1 MNLFSS
7 LYILKINRIYQERE
21 EKKMKFYTEEITTMV
36 DGTSAV
42 AITEKA
48 TDVEARSSF
57 HQIMAS
63 AMINENVASIHAEAK
78 NSVGGIYESAT
89 WTRPVPE
96 PPTPEPVPEPVEE

>member
-1 MNLFSS
+1 
-7 LYILKINRIYQERE
+7 
-21 EKKMKFYTEEITTMV
+21 MKFYTEEITVMV

-48 TDVEARSSF
+48 TDIEARSSF

-89 WTRPVPE
+89 WTAPVPE
-96 PPTPEPVPEPVEE
+96 PPAPEPVPEPTPEKPVAEPVME

>member
-1 MNLFSS
+1 
-7 LYILKINRIYQERE
+7 
-21 EKKMKFYTEEITTMV
+21 MKFYTEEITVMV

-48 TDVEARSSF
+48 TDIEARSSF

-89 WTRPVPE
+89 WENESIVSNRQPDGTRP
-96 PPTPEPVPEPVEE
+96 TR

>member
-1 MNLFSS
+1 
-7 LYILKINRIYQERE
+7 
-21 EKKMKFYTEEITTMV
+21 MKFYTEEITVMV

-48 TDVEARSSF
+48 TDIEARSSF

-89 WTRPVPE
+89 WTAPVEEPVPE
-96 PPTPEPVPEPVEE
+96 PPAPEPVPEEPVEEPVTE

>member
-1 MNLFSS
+1 
-7 LYILKINRIYQERE
+7 
-21 EKKMKFYTEEITTMV
+21 MKFYTEEITIMV

-48 TDVEARSSF
+48 TDIEARSSF

-89 WTRPVPE
+89 WTRPIEAVSSE
-96 PPTPEPVPEPVEE
+96 EPVTAE

>member
-1 MNLFSS
+1 
-7 LYILKINRIYQERE
+7 
-21 EKKMKFYTEEITTMV
+21 MKFYTEEITTMI

-48 TDVEARSSF
+48 TDIEARSSF

-63 AMINENVASIHAEAK
+63 AMINENVSSIHSEAK

-96 PPTPEPVPEPVEE
+96 PAPEPPVPEPPVPERGEE

>member
-1 MNLFSS
+1 
-7 LYILKINRIYQERE
+7 
-21 EKKMKFYTEEITTMV
+21 MKFYTEEITTMV

-48 TDVEARSSF
+48 TDIEARSSF

-78 NSVGGIYESAT
+78 NNVGGIYESGT
-89 WTRPVPE
+89 WIA
-96 PPTPEPVPEPVEE
+96 PVEPTDTKDEVVA

>member
-1 MNLFSS
+1 
-7 LYILKINRIYQERE
+7 
-21 EKKMKFYTEEITTMV
+21 MKFYTEEITVMV

-48 TDVEARSSF
+48 TDIEARSSF

-78 NSVGGIYESAT
+78 NNVGGIYESGT
-89 WTRPVPE
+89 WVAPVEPE
-96 PPTPEPVPEPVEE
+96 PTPVEPEPTPEEVTK

>member
-1 MNLFSS
+1 
-7 LYILKINRIYQERE
+7 
-21 EKKMKFYTEEITTMV
+21 MKFYTEEITVMV

-48 TDVEARSSF
+48 TDIEARSSF

-78 NSVGGIYESAT
+78 NNVGGIYESGT
-89 WTRPVPE
+89 WLAPVEPE
-96 PPTPEPVPEPVEE
+96 PTPVEPEPTPEEVTK

>member
-1 MNLFSS
+1 
-7 LYILKINRIYQERE
+7 
-21 EKKMKFYTEEITTMV
+21 MKFYTEEITVMV

-48 TDVEARSSF
+48 TDIEARSSF

-89 WTRPVPE
+89 WTAPVAE
-96 PPTPEPVPEPVEE
+96 PEPVPEPVPEEPVEETVPAE

>member
-1 MNLFSS
+1 
-7 LYILKINRIYQERE
+7 
-21 EKKMKFYTEEITTMV
+21 MKFYTEEIAVMV

-48 TDVEARSSF
+48 TDIEARSSF

-78 NSVGGIYESAT
+78 NNVGGIYESGT
-89 WTRPVPE
+89 WLAPVEPE
-96 PPTPEPVPEPVEE
+96 PTPVEPEPTPEEVTK

>member
-1 MNLFSS
+1 
-7 LYILKINRIYQERE
+7 
-21 EKKMKFYTEEITTMV
+21 MKFYTEEITVMA

-48 TDVEARSSF
+48 TDIEARSSF

-78 NSVGGIYESAT
+78 NSVGGIYESLT
-89 WTRPVPE
+89 WTRPVEPE
-96 PPTPEPVPEPVEE
+96 PEPVPEPDPEPHATESV

>member
-1 MNLFSS
+1 
-7 LYILKINRIYQERE
+7 
-21 EKKMKFYTEEITTMV
+21 MKFYTEEITVMV

-48 TDVEARSSF
+48 TDIEARSSF

-78 NSVGGIYESAT
+78 NSVGGIYESST
-89 WTRPVPE
+89 WARPVEPE
-96 PPTPEPVPEPVEE
+96 PEPVPEEPVETPVEEPVIE

>member
-1 MNLFSS
+1 
-7 LYILKINRIYQERE
+7 
-21 EKKMKFYTEEITTMV
+21 MKFYTEEITVMV

-48 TDVEARSSF
+48 TDIEARSSF

-89 WTRPVPE
+89 WTRPV
-96 PPTPEPVPEPVEE
+96 EPVPELVPEAPAEEPVEEPVPAE

>member
-1 MNLFSS
+1 
-7 LYILKINRIYQERE
+7 
-21 EKKMKFYTEEITTMV
+21 MKFYTEEITVMV

-48 TDVEARSSF
+48 TDIEARSSF

-63 AMINENVASIHAEAK
+63 AMINENVESIHAEAK
-78 NSVGGIYESAT
+78 NSVGGIYESST

-96 PPTPEPVPEPVEE
+96 PAPEPVPEPAPEPVPEPVEE

>member
-1 MNLFSS
+1 
-7 LYILKINRIYQERE
+7 
-21 EKKMKFYTEEITTMV
+21 MKFYTEEITVMV

-48 TDVEARSSF
+48 TDIEARSSF

-89 WTRPVPE
+89 WTRLIEEPVE
-96 PPTPEPVPEPVEE
+96 PPVEEPVPAK

>member
-1 MNLFSS
+1 
-7 LYILKINRIYQERE
+7 
-21 EKKMKFYTEEITTMV
+21 MKFYTEEITIMV

-42 AITEKA
+42 ALTEKA
-48 TDVEARSSF
+48 TDIEARSSF

-89 WTRPVPE
+89 WTRPIE
-96 PPTPEPVPEPVEE
+96 EPVEPPIEPPVEEPAVE